1 MGDNV
6 VKVNVKDKRSED
18 RIKKN
23 VLVYNDNGSIE
34 LLGVSSNISRH
45 GVFIES
51 PNTDVSPLNGEISI
65 ILAANDEEYN
75 LKGEVRWLKH
85 PDDKFPER
93 VPAGLGIQITE
104 APAEY
109 WNYVEYLRHVS

>member
-6 VKVNVKDKRSED
+6 VKVNNKDKRSEG

-34 LLGVSSNISRH
+34 LLGVSSNISRN
-45 GVFIES
+45 GVYIES
-51 PNTDVSPLNGEISI
+51 PNTGVSSLNGEIDFI
-65 ILAANDEEYN
+65 IAANDEEYN

-85 PDDKFPER
+85 PDDKFPEHI
-93 VPAGLGIQITE
+93 PAGLGIRITE

-109 WNYVEYLRHVS
+109 LNYVEYLRHVN